1 VLETRSG
8 FTAVTVITST
18 RPAEVQFSDFIDRL
32 FGVGEMMAAVNL
44 RASWVLAS
52 VTLCSH

>member
-1 VLETRSG
+1 MLETRSG